1 MKNDNNDILYMHM
14 QASERFVLFNGL
26 NFREFVYSLPYTL
39 DSILLLKH
47 QYDGGE
53 YNLNVLLDSASS
65 EDIAKLVKENV
76 RAYGDFCWIDF
87 EEEEGLDEL
96 DGRELAELLYLG
108 HAKTHL
114 DPPFFR
120 KLNNQFVYLAQDDGW
135 FNKIYF
141 RSLSTY
147 YMMLG
152 SLIPLKLEPLKVERT
167 WLGIRKKRELTA
179 IPAEIISSLA
189 HIMAEGLIFS
199 FRHVK
204 YSRTK
209 IEIPAWVVG
218 DYLNMDEM
226 HDDFSDRNIKEP
238 DVFITFNRKEK
249 VWESVIKKESL
260 S

>member
-1 MKNDNNDILYMHM
+1 MKNDSNDILYMYM

-26 NFREFVYSLPYTL
+26 NFREFVNSLPYTL

-47 QYDGGE
+47 QFDGGE
-53 YNLNVLLDSASS
+53 YNLNVLLESASS
-65 EDIAKLVKENV
+65 EAIAKLVKENV

-87 EEEEGLDEL
+87 EEAEGLDEL
-96 DGRELAELLYLG
+96 DGREIAELLYLG
-108 HAKTHL
+108 HAKNHL

-167 WLGIRKKRELTA
+167 WLGIRKKKELTA
-179 IPAEIISSLA
+179 IPAEIIASLA
-189 HIMAEGLIFS
+189 HILAEGLVFS
-199 FRHVK
+199 FRDVK
-204 YSRTK
+204 YTRTK

-226 HDDFSDRNIKEP
+226 HDSFSDRDSKEP
-238 DVFITFNRKEK
+238 DAFIIFNRKEK
-249 VWESVIKKESL
+249 IWESVIKNTPS